1 MGDSPWS
8 SFSNL
13 FGQGANAI
21 GSGFN
26 SMGNWFSSF
35 GTPDAPAGIAPVG
48 TQGFS
53 IPDTA
58 TTLANQAPVY
68 ATPSWDSFAGI
79 FGDKNTSGWALTA
92 LQGLSSLAQWQSGKK
107 AAALARDQF
116 NFAKQMAQINL
127 ANQAKLL
134 NTAMEDRQNAR
145 RASSGSY
152 QDTASYMN
160 ANKV

>member
-1 MGDSPWS
+1 MDNSLWG

-13 FGQGANAI
+13 MGQGANAI
-21 GSGFN
+21 GSGLN

-48 TQGFS
+48 TLGTGL
-53 IPDTA
+53 PAAGGAPTYTA
-58 TTLANQAPVY
+58 
-68 ATPSWDSFAGI
+68 PSWDSFAGI
-79 FGDKNTSGWALTA
+79 FGDKNTSGWAPTA
-92 LQGLSSLAQWQSGKK
+92 VQGLGSLAQWQSGNK

-116 NFAKQMAQINL
+116 NFAKRMAQTNL

-145 RASSGSY
+145 RSASGSY

-160 ANKV
+160 ENKV

>member
-1 MGDSPWS
+1 MDNSLWS

-13 FGQGANAI
+13 MGQGANAI
-21 GSGFN
+21 GSGLN

-48 TQGFS
+48 TQGTNL
-53 IPDTA
+53 PVANVAPTYTA
-58 TTLANQAPVY
+58 
-68 ATPSWDSFAGI
+68 PSWDSFAGI
-79 FGDKNTSGWALTA
+79 FGDKNTSGWAPTA
-92 LQGLSSLAQWQSGKK
+92 LQGLGSLAQWQSGKK

-116 NFAKQMAQINL
+116 NFAKQMAQTNL
-127 ANQAKLL
+127 ANQAQLL

-145 RASSGSY
+145 RSASGSY

-160 ANKV
+160 ENKV

>member
-1 MGDSPWS
+1 MDNSLWS

-13 FGQGANAI
+13 MGQGANAI
-21 GSGFN
+21 GSGLN

-48 TQGFS
+48 TQGTNL
-53 IPDTA
+53 PVA
-58 TTLANQAPVY
+58 GGAPEYV
-68 ATPSWDSFAGI
+68 APTWDSFAGI
-79 FGDKNTSGWALTA
+79 FGDKNTSGWAPTA
-92 LQGLSSLAQWQSGKK
+92 VQGLSSLAQWQSGNK

-116 NFAKQMAQINL
+116 NFAKRMAQTNL

-145 RASSGSY
+145 RSASGSY

-160 ANKV
+160 ENKV